1 MILYFT
7 DRQLNMLGHASTTM
21 QKGLRVTDDT
31 KTEDVETGVA
41 IFECTV
47 PYNKKTMQEVSRCTK
62 VGNYILRRNGKEKEF
77 YTIIESEK
85 DTKNQTVYIY
95 AEDAGLD
102 LLNEVVGAYE
112 ADKAYPISYYVE
124 KFAYDSGF
132 KIGVNEVKSLTRKL
146 SWDGESTAVERLASV
161 ATQFDNAEISFSF
174 DVKGMEITQK
184 YINIYKKRGQD
195 IGCNLRLNKEVDS
208 IVTSE
213 SIANLATALLVK
225 GGTPESTD
233 AEDNPQPI
241 TLEGYQYDDGN
252 YYVSGKYLCCR
263 EALKKWSRY
272 IWEKE
277 PNKEKNVGHI
287 VKTYSYDT
295 LSQKEL
301 CAHAVTELK
310 KISEI
315 EVNYEVD
322 IKKMPAN
329 VRIGDRVNIIDDA
342 GGLYLSTRLL
352 KLETSVANQEQKA
365 TLGEYL
371 LKSSGISQ
379 KVADLAEQFA
389 QNSTSA
395 KRALEIAN
403 KAKETAQKADES
415 ANQAFEESQVAIGK
429 AEEAQQSA
437 DNALRSAENAIT
449 KADAA
454 EQAVQGVVESVESI
468 TETVENAQEAA
479 DNAYKAAEQAE
490 QKAEE
495 AKQSLSKAEQD
506 AAEAKEAAGN
516 AQTSAESAVQKAEE
530 ASTTAGTAKTQAES
544 ASATAAAAKEDA
556 AKAQE
561 EIDNLGTDLTTLSN
575 TMKADYARKTDL
587 TEATAELQTQIEQ
600 NAGEIATT
608 AKKVQTIDETA
619 NNAKEQADLAQ
630 STAAEAQAKADAAT
644 GEATKAQ
651 EAADAA
657 KNAADAAQSNAD
669 TAKQAAD
676 AAQNVAT
683 KAEEDLNAAKTDLET
698 VRGRV
703 DATEEDILAAEEKV
717 AQAQAAADKAKA
729 DAEAAAGKATEAQNT
744 ANTAKENA
752 ENAQTAANDAAN
764 QAALAQKTADEA
776 KGDATAAQTAAD
788 EAAKA
793 ATEAQNT
800 ANAANTAATE
810 AQTKA
815 NQAAQTASEAQTK
828 ADAAAEK
835 AATAQTDLDEAKKN
849 LADVSSKVDATEEE
863 VAAAQ
868 EAVDRAQ
875 AAADKA
881 KEDALNAQNI
891 ADTARQNAENAQ
903 TAADTAKQAAD
914 KAQQDALNAKKA
926 ADKAQAD
933 ADALAVRVTSAE
945 TSIKQNADKIALA
958 ATKEEV
964 TKTLGGYYTKK
975 ETDAKI
981 QVESERI
988 SSTVKK
994 VETVEDNL
1002 NNLQVG
1008 GRNIAVGTSVSKE
1021 NSRNCNYHV
1030 SSVVFETGD
1039 YTVSFY
1045 AKASKHETASVY
1057 LNDDSGANRIGI
1069 IFSSE
1074 INLTEEY
1081 QKFTFTKKNNKEYS
1095 GDVNGIVIRIY
1106 GKTETDNTISV
1117 KELKLE
1123 IGNKATDWS
1132 PAPED
1137 VEEDIDN
1144 AQSAA
1149 DDAKDKADS
1158 TEERVTASESKIEQL
1173 SDSISTMVTDKNGN
1187 SLMTQTGDGWTFN
1200 MGTIEDTLDDAKQ
1213 TLKDLEGDMG
1223 VVDSTLSQ
1231 LESLTNDL
1239 GKKTAYINMT
1249 TDDSGAPCLELG
1261 KSDSAFK
1268 VRISNTSVDFIE
1280 GSVRIAYISNRA
1292 LYIERAIIK
1301 NEFQIGDNGGFIF
1314 RKRSSGNMCVRWVG
1328 GVD

>member
-7 DRQLNMLGHASTTM
+7 DRQLNILGHASTTM

-112 ADKAYPISYYVE
+112 ADKAYPISFYVD

-132 KIGVNEVKSLTRKL
+132 KIGVNEIKSLTRKL
-146 SWDGESTAVERLASV
+146 SWDGESTAVERIASV

-195 IGCNLRLNKEVDS
+195 IGCSLRLNKEIDS

-213 SIANLATALLVK
+213 SIANLATALLVT

-233 AEDNPQPI
+233 ANDNPPPI
-241 TLEGYQYDDGN
+241 TLKGYKYDDGN
-252 YYVSGKYLCCR
+252 YYVSGEYLCSR

-277 PNKEKNVGHI
+277 PNKGKEAGHI

-301 CAHAVTELK
+301 CAHALTELK
-310 KISEI
+310 KVSEI

-322 IKKMPAN
+322 IKKMPEN
-329 VRIGDRVNIIDDA
+329 VRIGDRVNIVDDA

-352 KLETSVANQEQKA
+352 KLETSIANQEQKA

-371 LKSSGISQ
+371 LKGSGISQ

-415 ANQAFEESQVAIGK
+415 ANSALSESQAAIDK
-429 AEEAQQSA
+429 AETAKQSA
-437 DNALRSAENAIT
+437 DTALQSAENAT
-449 KADAA
+449 VKADAA

-468 TETVENAQEAA
+468 EQSVVNAQTAA
-479 DNAYKAAEQAE
+479 DNAHKAAVQAE

-506 AAEAKEAAGN
+506 AADAKEAAGN
-516 AQTSAESAVQKAEE
+516 AKTSADSALQKATE
-530 ASTTAGTAKTQAES
+530 ASTTAGTAKMQAES
-544 ASATAAAAKEDA
+544 ASATAAAAKADA

-561 EIDNLGTDLTTLSN
+561 GIDSLGTDLTTLSN

-587 TEATAELQTQIEQ
+587 TEAEAKLQTQITQ
-600 NAGEIATT
+600 NAGEISST
-608 AKKVQTIDETA
+608 ASKVQKIDETA

-630 STAAEAQAKADAAT
+630 STAAQAQAKADAAS
-644 GEATKAQ
+644 GEAVKAQ
-651 EAADAA
+651 TAADAA
-657 KNAADAAQSNAD
+657 KKAADDAQANAD
-669 TAKQAAD
+669 NAKLAAD
-676 AAQNVAT
+676 AAQNVAS
-683 KAEEDLNAAKTDLET
+683 KAESDLNAAKEDLKT
-698 VRGRV
+698 VQGRV
-703 DATEEDILAAEEKV
+703 DATEEDILAAQEKV
-717 AQAQAAADKAKA
+717 TQAQAAADKAKA
-729 DAEAAAGKATEAQNT
+729 DALAAVGQATEAQNT
-744 ANTAKENA
+744 ANTAKTNA
-752 ENAQTAANDAAN
+752 DNAQTAANDAAN
-764 QAALAQKTADEA
+764 KAALAQKTAEEA

-788 EAAKA
+788 EAAKVA
-793 ATEAQNT
+793 AQAQNT
-800 ANAANTAATE
+800 ANSANTAATE

-815 NQAAQTASEAQTK
+815 NAAAQTAADAQTK

-835 AATAQTDLDEAKKN
+835 AATAQTDLDAAKKN

-868 EAVDRAQ
+868 AAVDKAQ
-875 AAADKA
+875 AAADAAKA
-881 KEDALNAQNI
+881 EALTAQNT
-891 ADTARQNAENAQ
+891 ADTAKQDAIAAQ

-914 KAQQDALNAKKA
+914 KAQADALTAKQA

-933 ADALAVRVTSAE
+933 ADALSVRVTSAE

-964 TKTLGGYYTKK
+964 TETLGGYY
-975 ETDAKI
+975 
-981 QVESERI
+981 
-988 SSTVKK
+988 
-994 VETVEDNL
+994 N
-1002 NNLQVG
+1002 
-1008 GRNIAVGTSVSKE
+1008 
-1021 NSRNCNYHV
+1021 
-1030 SSVVFETGD
+1030 
-1039 YTVSFY
+1039 
-1045 AKASKHETASVY
+1045 
-1057 LNDDSGANRIGI
+1057 
-1069 IFSSE
+1069 
-1074 INLTEEY
+1074 
-1081 QKFTFTKKNNKEYS
+1081 
-1095 GDVNGIVIRIY
+1095 
-1106 GKTETDNTISV
+1106 KTETDALLEVEAGKIQSTVTENIKENLESV
-1117 KELKLE
+1117 ENLAGDAE
-1123 IGNKATDWS
+1123 AM
-1132 PAPED
+1132 A
-1137 VEEDIDN
+1137 N
-1144 AQSAA
+1144 ANNERL
-1149 DDAKDKADS
+1149 
-1158 TEERVTASESKIEQL
+1158 TEAETQITQL
-1173 SDSISTMVTDKNGN
+1173 SDSISTMVTDENGN
-1187 SLMTQTGDGWTFN
+1187 SLMEQTSSGWKFN
-1200 MGTIEDTLDDAKQ
+1200 IGGIQQSIEDAKDKISKAETDIGTANKLIGELDA
-1213 TLKDLEGDMG
+1213 
-1223 VVDSTLSQ
+1223 
-1231 LESLTNDL
+1231 LTDDIT
-1239 GKKTAYINMT
+1239 KKTAYMDVT
-1249 TDDSGAPCLELG
+1249 TVDGKPALILG
-1261 KSDSAFK
+1261 QSDSDFK
-1268 VRISNTSVDFIE
+1268 LRITNTSMDFFD
-1280 GSVRIAYISNRA
+1280 GSEIVAYISNQA
-1292 LYIERAIIK
+1292 LYITKVIIK
-1301 NEFQIGDNGGFIF
+1301 NELQIGEFDGFVL
-1314 RKRSSGNMCVRWVG
+1314 RKRSNGNVG
-1328 GVD
+1328 FSWIGVKM